1 MADKRNRY
9 EINICL
15 IFYQGPVSGGAE
27 TGSVASIS
35 SGSLSS
41 GTLHSGT
48 TDGPDESFPTHSEP
62 QGLAHSTVS
71 LSSKSISESFS
82 CG

>member
-1 MADKRNRY
+1 M
-9 EINICL
+9 
-15 IFYQGPVSGGAE
+15 
-27 TGSVASIS
+27 ASIS

-71 LSSKSISESFS
+71 LSSKSILESSS